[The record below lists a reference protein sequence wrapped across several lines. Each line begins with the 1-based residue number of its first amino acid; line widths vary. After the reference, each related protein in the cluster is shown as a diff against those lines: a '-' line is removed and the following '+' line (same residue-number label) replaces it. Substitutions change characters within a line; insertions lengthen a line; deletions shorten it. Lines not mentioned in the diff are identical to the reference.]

1 MNGATQVL
9 RRLHTLGIQLS
20 AVGRDLR
27 VSAARGA
34 LTDEVRQ
41 TIAAAKQDLV
51 RLLQP
56 AAGSAT
62 APPEEPAGGPLSRFQ
77 HRLWLLQQLEPSST
91 AFNLAIS
98 WTFEGVDEAGI
109 VGAIKSVLEQH
120 DVLRAMFRDVD
131 GEPRVFSNSPDT
143 VRIARTDL
151 RGLGGRQ
158 QAQTLESERLNATQ
172 IPFDLASE
180 APVRWHV
187 YALEHATLVLVSA
200 HHIAVD
206 RSSFDL
212 LHQELAAAIEGR
224 GEWIPRLQFSQVA
237 ALEAARS
244 EAELA
249 RGMDWWASRLQGTP
263 QLCSLPTDRD
273 VNRATDAAP
282 MTGAVRPFSWDHKF
296 SGDLQ
301 AVAQRHGATVY
312 MVLAAAMAAV
322 LRIHTGHSDIVIGC
336 PMDTRESPEL
346 ETVIG
351 PFVNLLLLR
360 IGGSSDASYLDLLAS
375 ARAAVLDAYDHREV
389 PFEAIVERLNPPR
402 MLGRSPLFQVA
413 VVLHETGLRQN
424 APISGG
430 GAVQD
435 VTWYVQQVDGRLEGM
450 FEYRADLY
458 SAETIDRLA
467 DQLELLLQSAM
478 RAPQEPLRTVS
489 LLSVAEKNKV
499 LTEFN
504 ETHVAVDTAPIT
516 VQFERQVARCP
527 GNVAITAEDG
537 TLSYNALNR
546 RANRLARRLREIGAG
561 PGVLIGIHV
570 DRSTELLV
578 AVLAVL
584 KAGAAYLPLDARYP
598 EQRLRFMAEDSGAE
612 LVIEGSAA
620 RLDLLPDVR
629 AIDLAV
635 GDDGLDDEQ
644 ESDLPFAPSPGDIA
658 YVIYT
663 SGSTGRPNGVAVT
676 HGALSNFLGS
686 MRVRPGLGGAD
697 VVAAVTTISF
707 DIAALELFLPLTCGA
722 RIALLSAEAAA
733 DGTRLASALALSG
746 ATVLQATPATWRLL
760 IEAGWGGGSEL
771 RAFCGGE
778 ALPRDLADEMLG
790 RVGEL
795 WNLYGPTETTIW
807 STVERVRRGEEP
819 ITVGRPIAN
828 TRIYVLDEQQ
838 QLNPLGVAGEIYI
851 AGAGL
856 ACGYT
861 GRPGLT
867 AERFLPDP
875 FGPAGSRMYR
885 TGDSG
890 RWTPDGLL
898 VHLGRLDRQ
907 VKIRG
912 FRIELP
918 EIEAVLRGHPAV
930 RDVFVETSKVG
941 PEDLRLVAYVVFEL
955 EGAVSAG
962 EMRTYLRSRLP
973 EFMVPSMFVALDE
986 TPLTSNGKLDR
997 KALPDPFASAQI
1009 ASGTYEPPR
1018 TDMEQLLA
1026 SIWTDLLKVERV
1038 GAESNF
1044 FELGGHSLLS
1054 LRVAAAVVRQTGQRM
1069 DPRSLFF
1076 QTLRQVAA
1084 GLTAY
1089 SERAQQE

>member
-1 MNGATQVL
+1 MRGAAQVL
-9 RRLHTLGIQLS
+9 RRLQSLGIQLS
-20 AVGRDLR
+20 TAGRDLR

-41 TIAAAKQDLV
+41 TIATAKQDLV

-56 AAGSAT
+56 AADSAT
-62 APPEEPAGGPLSRFQ
+62 SPLEEAAGGPLSRFQ
-77 HRLWLLQQLEPSST
+77 HRLWLIQQLEPSST
-91 AFNLAIS
+91 VFNLAIY
-98 WTFEGVDEAGI
+98 WTFDGVDE
-109 VGAIKSVLEQH
+109 VRVVEAIKTVLRQH
-120 DVLRAMFRDVD
+120 DILRATFRDVG
-131 GEPRVFSNSPDT
+131 GEPRVFFNSLDT

-151 RGLGGRQ
+151 RGVDARQ
-158 QAQTLESERLNATQ
+158 QAQRWEAERENATQ

-187 YALEHATLVLVSA
+187 YALDHGTLVLAGA

-206 RSSFDL
+206 RASFDL
-212 LHQELAAAIEGR
+212 LHQELLAAIEGR
-224 GEWIPRLQFSQVA
+224 SEGVRRFQFGQA
-237 ALEAARS
+237 AAQEAARS

-249 RGMDWWASRLQGTP
+249 RGVDWWASRLQGIP
-263 QLCSLPTDRD
+263 QLCSLPTDQD
-273 VNRATDAAP
+273 ENPSDTAP
-282 MTGAVRPFSWDHKF
+282 MTGAVRPFSWDHEF
-296 SGDLQ
+296 SRDLQ
-301 AVAQRHGATVY
+301 ALAQRHGATVY

-322 LRIHTGHSDIVIGC
+322 LRIYTGHRDIVLGC
-336 PMDTRESPEL
+336 PMDTRESREL
-346 ETVIG
+346 EAVIG

-360 IGGSSDASYLDLLAS
+360 IGGSSDASFLDLLAS

-402 MLGRSPLFQVA
+402 MFGRSPLFQVA
-413 VVLHETGLRQN
+413 VVLHDSRGGQN

-435 VTWYVQQVDGRLEGM
+435 VTWYVQQVDGRLQGM

-458 SAETIDRLA
+458 GAEMIDRLA
-467 DQLELLLQSAM
+467 DQLERLLQSAV

-489 LLSVAEKNKV
+489 LLSVAEKNRI

-504 ETHVAVDTAPIT
+504 ETRVAVDTAPIT
-516 VQFERQVARCP
+516 VQFERQAMRRP
-527 GNVAITAEDG
+527 GNIAVTAEDG

-546 RANRLARRLREIGAG
+546 RANRLARLLRQIGAG
-561 PGVLIGIHV
+561 PGIVIGIHA

-578 AVLAVL
+578 AMLAVL
-584 KAGAAYLPLDARYP
+584 KTGAAYLPLDVRIP
-598 EQRLRFMAEDSGAE
+598 EQRLQYMVEDANAQV
-612 LVIEGSAA
+612 VIEGSAA
-620 RLDLLPDVR
+620 HLDLPPHVK
-629 AIDLAV
+629 AIELVV
-635 GDDGLDDEQ
+635 GGDGLNDEQ
-644 ESDLPFAPSPGDIA
+644 EADLPVAPSPEDIA

-663 SGSTGRPNGVAVT
+663 SGSTGRPNGVAVS

-686 MRVRPGLGGAD
+686 MRIRPGLDEAE

-707 DIAALELFLPLTCGA
+707 DIAGLELFLPLTCGA
-722 RIALLSAEAAA
+722 RIELLSGEAAA
-733 DGTRLASALALSG
+733 DGIRLASALAMRG
-746 ATVLQATPATWRLL
+746 VTVLQATPATWRLL
-760 IEAGWGGGSEL
+760 IEAGWSGGSKL

-778 ALPRDLADEMLG
+778 ALPRDLADAILD

-807 STVERVRRGEEP
+807 STVERVGRGEDS

-838 QLNPLGVAGEIYI
+838 QLNPVGVPGEIYI

-856 ACGYT
+856 ARGYI
-861 GRPGLT
+861 GRSGLT

-875 FGPAGSRMYR
+875 FGPAGTRMYR
-885 TGDSG
+885 TGDVG
-890 RWTPDGLL
+890 RWTRDGLL
-898 VHLGRLDRQ
+898 LHLGRLDRQ

-912 FRIELP
+912 YRIELP
-918 EIEAVLRGHPAV
+918 EIEAVLRTHPAV

-955 EGAVSAG
+955 EGALDAG
-962 EMRTYLRSRLP
+962 EMRTYLRKRLP
-973 EFMVPSMFVALDE
+973 EFMIPSMFVALDE

-997 KALPDPFASAQI
+997 KAFPDPFATAQI
-1009 ASGTYEPPR
+1009 ASAAYELPR

-1026 SIWTDLLKVERV
+1026 AIWSDLLKVDRV

-1054 LRVAAAVVRQTGQRM
+1054 LRVAAAVARRTGRRM

-1084 GLTAY
+1084 GLSAH